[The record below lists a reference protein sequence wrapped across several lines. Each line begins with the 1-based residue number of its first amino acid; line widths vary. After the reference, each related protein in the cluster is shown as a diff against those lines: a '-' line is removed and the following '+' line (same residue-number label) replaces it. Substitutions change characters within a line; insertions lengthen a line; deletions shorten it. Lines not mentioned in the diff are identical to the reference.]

1 MTTRRAKMTTTATT
15 GTTIWVMG
23 PLLPSLL
30 AAVIPATVG
39 GDLGKT
45 EGEGEGEGDELVGGF
60 SGFSASGSVC
70 LVEYLGV
77 SNIT

>member
-1 MTTRRAKMTTTATT
+1 MTTTATT

-45 EGEGEGEGDELVGGF
+45 EGEGEGEGKGEGDELVGGF